1 MAVLVFLLTILLVLF
16 GYNYFKLKKEVNFII
31 TELEEMTINKKAKKI
46 LFFDTYNYKTKV
58 LIELLNQILDLSDLE
73 IEKTIEYKKLT
84 KSLLTELTH
93 DLKTPLAGVMGY
105 LQILMNPIETKNSID
120 ILEKIYIKTTILKD
134 SIDDMFEYFLIESG
148 EKEYNNKVY
157 DINEVMRI
165 IIIEWVDIFREK
177 KIEIF
182 VDISDLP
189 CWVSLDLVAFKRAI
203 NNIIKNII
211 DHSEATSVRIST
223 NELNNEVKLIIVD
236 NGIGIEEEKIKYIFS
251 KLYKCDKSRRNTG
264 TGLGLS
270 ITKGLISK
278 MNGNISVKS
287 KYKFYTEFEIKFLK
301 HTKVY

>member
-46 LFFDTYNYKTKV
+46 LFFDNYNYKTKV

-177 KIEIF
+177 K
-182 VDISDLP
+182 
-189 CWVSLDLVAFKRAI
+189 
-203 NNIIKNII
+203 
-211 DHSEATSVRIST
+211 
-223 NELNNEVKLIIVD
+223 
-236 NGIGIEEEKIKYIFS
+236 
-251 KLYKCDKSRRNTG
+251 
-264 TGLGLS
+264 
-270 ITKGLISK
+270 
-278 MNGNISVKS
+278 
-287 KYKFYTEFEIKFLK
+287 
-301 HTKVY
+301 